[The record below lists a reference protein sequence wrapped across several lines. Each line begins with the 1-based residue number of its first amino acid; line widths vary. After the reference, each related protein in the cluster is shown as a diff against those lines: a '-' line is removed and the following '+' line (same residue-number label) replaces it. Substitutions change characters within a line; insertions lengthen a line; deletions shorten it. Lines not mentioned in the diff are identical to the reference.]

1 MQETPIRDIVE
12 GYVDNN
18 DEGVVGYKGM
28 LNIRPKY
35 QREFVYKDKQRE
47 MVIDTIMRG
56 LPLNVMYWAENEDG
70 TFEVL
75 DGQQR
80 TISFCQYVC
89 GDFSINNK
97 YYHTLTEFEQD
108 KILNYKVMVYIV
120 KGSDYERL
128 EWFRTINIAGERL
141 TEQELLNINYTGEW
155 LSDAKRKFSKNNC
168 VAAKLAEGYVNCSPI
183 RQELLETAL
192 KWVSEDGDVAKYMA
206 EHQLAPNANDLWL
219 EFRNIIGW
227 VQVTF
232 PNKRKEMK
240 NVDWGFLYKKYKENV
255 YDVDDLEKKISE
267 LMSDDEVTKKKGVYE
282 YVLSGCT
289 NEKSLS
295 LRGFSDK
302 DKRAAYERQS
312 GVCPIC
318 KNTFKFED
326 MDGDHIVAWANGGRT
341 IPSNLQMLCR
351 KCNHEKSNR
360 Y

>member
-89 GDFSINNK
+89 GDFSIDNK

-168 VAAKLAEGYVNCSPI
+168 VAANLAEGYVNCSPI

-232 PNKRKEMK
+232 PIKRKEMK

-282 YVLSGCT
+282 YVLSGCA